1 MKILYLTARFPYPLD
16 KGDKLRDYR
25 HIEGLSANHSVT
37 LVSFVNPQTT
47 EEHLNKLK
55 PYCEKIVTVKK
66 STILQFL
73 KSLFSIFSNK
83 PLQVSY
89 YKSSAMKKE
98 LKNLLENSDFDLLYT
113 HLIRMAQYFIDIK
126 NIPKVIDISD
136 AISKSLSRRIATS
149 NMFMRAL
156 IRIERNRVSDYEQQ
170 VINDFAIPIVVS
182 EKTKEHL
189 GGNNKIRVIRL
200 GVVKRERPLKNRFPI
215 SERPILIFS
224 GNMSYYPNVD
234 AAIYFVREIFPLVTK
249 IFPKAIFKIVGVN
262 PTKNVRKLNSESVI
276 VTGKVPSIRTEME
289 KADIMVAPMRN
300 GAGTQN
306 KILEAMSSGIPI
318 VTSSIG
324 CEGLGDI
331 DAVPFIVADT
341 EVEFAK
347 ELISLL
353 ENEELRNNL
362 INSALNFIE
371 EKHSWNLII
380 DQFESTLLSAVRN
393 NSQGQ
398 SYP

>member
-1 MKILYLTARFPYPLD
+1 
-16 KGDKLRDYR
+16 
-25 HIEGLSANHSVT
+25 
-37 LVSFVNPQTT
+37 
-47 EEHLNKLK
+47 
-55 PYCEKIVTVKK
+55 
-66 STILQFL
+66 
-73 KSLFSIFSNK
+73 
-83 PLQVSY
+83 
-89 YKSSAMKKE
+89 
-98 LKNLLENSDFDLLYT
+98 
-113 HLIRMAQYFIDIK
+113 MAQYFMDIK

-170 VINDFAIPIVVS
+170 VINDFSIPIVVS

-189 GGNNKIRVIRL
+189 GGNNKIKVIRL
-200 GVVKRERPLKNRFPI
+200 GVEKRERSLNSRI
-215 SERPILIFS
+215 ANIERPILIFS

-234 AAIYFVREIFPLVTK
+234 AAIYFAREIFPLVTK
-249 IFPKAIFKIVGVN
+249 RFPKAIFKIVGVN

-289 KADIMVAPMRN
+289 KADILVAPMRS

-324 CEGLGDI
+324 SEGLGDI
-331 DAVPFIVADT
+331 DDVPFRVADT
-341 EVEFAK
+341 EADFAK

-362 INSALNFIE
+362 INSALDFIE
-371 EKHSWNLII
+371 EKHSWNSII
-380 DQFESTLLSAVRN
+380 DQFESTLLSAVSN
-393 NSQGQ
+393 NNQG
-398 SYP
+398 

>member
-55 PYCEKIVTVKK
+55 PYCEKIVIVKK
-66 STILQFL
+66 STRLQLL
-73 KSLFSIFSNK
+73 KSLFSIFSTK
-83 PLQVSY
+83 PVQVSY

-98 LKNLLENSDFDLLYT
+98 VKNLLENSDFDLLYT

-200 GVVKRERPLKNRFPI
+200 GVEKRERSLNNRFAI

-234 AAIYFVREIFPLVTK
+234 AAIYFVRKIFPLVTK

-289 KADIMVAPMRN
+289 NADIMVAPMRN

-393 NSQGQ
+393 NDRG
-398 SYP
+398 

>member
-47 EEHLNKLK
+47 EEHLNKLR

-66 STILQFL
+66 STILQL
-73 KSLFSIFSNK
+73 LRSLFSIFSNN
-83 PLQVSY
+83 PVQVSY

-98 LKNLLENSDFDLLYT
+98 LKNLLENRDFNLLYT
-113 HLIRMAQYFIDIK
+113 HLIRMAQYFMDIK

-200 GVVKRERPLKNRFPI
+200 GVETRERSLNNRIAI

-234 AAIYFVREIFPLVTK
+234 AAIYFAREIFPLVTK

-276 VTGKVPSIRTEME
+276 VTGKVPSIRTEIE

-306 KILEAMSSGIPI
+306 KILEAMSCGIPI

-331 DAVPFIVADT
+331 DAVPIIVADT
-341 EVEFAK
+341 EVDFAK

-353 ENEELRNNL
+353 ENEELRNDL
-362 INSALNFIE
+362 INSALNYIE
-371 EKHSWNLII
+371 EKHSWNSVI

-393 NSQGQ
+393 NNQG
-398 SYP
+398 